1 MVSSFVQRAFRSFLY
16 RSDRFW
22 VPLWL
27 RSLGLDLQ
35 GSVHFIGLPI
45 VSLFQGSQI
54 QIGAGSRLCSRSFGT
69 ALGITHPLVLRTLTS
84 QAKISIGERVGIS
97 GGSICS
103 AKKIQIGKG
112 CLIGAD
118 VLIADTDFHPLRP
131 SERHDSHKA
140 FAEAKPV
147 RIMENVFIGA
157 RVIILKGVTIGVGS
171 VIGAGSVVTQ
181 DVPAGCIAAGNP
193 CRVIRAN
200 L

>member
-16 RSDRFW
+16 RSDRIW
-22 VPLWL
+22 IPLWL
-27 RSLGLDLQ
+27 KSLGLDLQ
-35 GSVHFIGLPI
+35 GSVHFIGLPL
-45 VSLFQGSQI
+45 VSLFQGSRI
-54 QIGAGSRLCSRSFGT
+54 RISGGSHLCSRSFGT

-84 QAKISIGERVGIS
+84 EAKILIGERVGIS

-103 AKKIQIGKG
+103 AKEIQIGSG

-131 SERHDSHKA
+131 SERHDSQKA

-147 RIMENVFIGA
+147 QIMDNVFIGA
-157 RVIILKGVTIGVGS
+157 RVIVLKGVTIGTGS

-181 DVPAGCIAAGNP
+181 DIPAGCIAAGNP
-193 CRVIRAN
+193 CRVIRAD

>member
-16 RSDRFW
+16 RSDRICI
-22 VPLWL
+22 PLWL

-54 QIGAGSRLCSRSFGT
+54 RIGAGSLLCSRSFGT
-69 ALGITHPLVLRTLTS
+69 ALGVSHPVVLRTLTPH
-84 QAKISIGERVGIS
+84 ARVLIGERVGIS
-97 GGSICS
+97 GVSICS
-103 AKKIQIGKG
+103 AKEVRIGNG

-131 SERHDSHKA
+131 SERHDSQKA

-147 RIMENVFIGA
+147 QIMDNVFIGA
-157 RVIILKGVTIGVGS
+157 RVIVLKGVTIGAGS
-171 VIGAGSVVTQ
+171 AIGADSVVTQ
-181 DVPAGCIAAGNP
+181 DIPAGCIAAGNP

>member
-22 VPLWL
+22 IPLWL

-35 GSVHFIGLPI
+35 GSAHFIGLPI
-45 VSLFQGSQI
+45 ISLFQGSQI

-69 ALGITHPLVLRTLTS
+69 ALGVNHPLVLRTLS
-84 QAKISIGERVGIS
+84 AKAKILIGERVGIS

-103 AKKIQIGKG
+103 AKEVRIGSG

-131 SERHDSHKA
+131 SERHDSQKA

-147 RIMENVFIGA
+147 QIMENVFIGT
-157 RVIILKGVTIGVGS
+157 RVMVLKGVTIGEGS

-181 DVPAGCIAAGNP
+181 DIPAGSIAAGNP

>member
-1 MVSSFVQRAFRSFLY
+1 MVSSFLQRAFRSFLY

-22 VPLWL
+22 IPLWL
-27 RSLGLDLQ
+27 RSLGLDLH
-35 GSVHFIGLPI
+35 GSVHFIGLPL

-54 QIGAGSRLCSRSFGT
+54 RIGGGSHLCSRSFGT

-84 QAKISIGERVGIS
+84 EAKILIGERVGIS

-103 AKKIQIGKG
+103 AKEIQIGSG

-131 SERHDSHKA
+131 SERHDSQKA

-147 RIMENVFIGA
+147 QIMDNVFIGA
-157 RVIILKGVTIGVGS
+157 RVIVLKGVTIGIGS

-181 DVPAGCIAAGNP
+181 DIPAGCIAAGNP